1 MVVRDVGDLLA
12 ASLRHHLAQGVERFL
27 VFDHQSTDATA
38 AVLESFAELGR
49 LEWGAVEGPFR
60 IERWLNELA
69 REAFLQGADWVLPI
83 DGDEFWIAERGTL
96 AEALARSGAAALEA
110 AVINFVQQNDQL
122 ESTPDGLPRM
132 IYRVAEP
139 VSEDARRLVEAGRLP
154 FVAMAYP
161 TKWISRAAAGL
172 RIARGSHRVEGA
184 PGRHERSAEIVCLHA
199 PLRSRAALELRHR
212 PLSDLDPDL
221 APGES
226 WHLRRWMEMQESA
239 FAAEWDANSASGA
252 RLVAS
257 GLPLRRDTRLRAAVR
272 PWLGT
277 RGAAESPPLPP
288 IIPTVPARRRA
299 PPGAGSAATAAA
311 RARLRRLERLS
322 ARRYHDPEPGLGAA
336 STHGQ
341 VLSLVG
347 ERKRVLELG
356 CATGSMSRLLRER
369 ACAVVAVERDAQAA
383 ADAAAHCE
391 RVLVG
396 DIDDLSIL
404 DSLDGDLFDVVV
416 AADVLEHLREPQE
429 TLRRLRPLLAAGG
442 YLVASVPNVAH
453 GSVRLALLEG
463 RFPYAAT
470 GLLDRDHLRFFT
482 RESLEEMLASGGFL
496 IDHLDR
502 RLVEFEDSSVPF
514 EAASAPAE
522 LVAGLRRDVEA
533 LTFQFIVRAV
543 PRPGRELGYLGNR
556 LPELVLEN
564 ERLRREL
571 AGLASSSAPAPAAEL
586 DQLRAE
592 VEALRHAAAS
602 REAQVED
609 LRRAAERRAGEV
621 ALLLAQLEAIS
632 ASKTWKLWMASIR
645 LRRALGLAPR
655 PPAPAAPTEAPAAKA
670 DAPWRSEFES
680 RGYATIPLFDGAE
693 CARILERLRA
703 SPPQPRE
710 GPKDLAA
717 SSRFVYD
724 IATDERLLRAVT
736 AVLGEEVM
744 IWGAAILERRPGE
757 VHPWHTDIE
766 TAAAAGGTC
775 SVWIGLENVTR
786 ASGLSVVPR
795 SHHFGVP
802 FQEMAARKGKRRG
815 EATDAEVAA
824 WAAELDRRSGT
835 VALDLGVGEALVFD
849 GRLWHGSANTGDTT
863 RTALLLQYATPAT
876 PIRTLDPTALEW
888 PFRLLETPW
897 PPCVLVPGS
906 RPQVAVNRFV
916 EPPAPAAAP
925 GGVEPLPVLAR
936 AIDLPLDLAPNQAW
950 QANHLFRGSTPNLT
964 ALSCHYSVLAPGHSP
979 HPPHRHAEEEIL
991 IVLAGE
997 AELVLAHGD
1006 GTEEVQRVG
1015 RGHYSYYPTHQRHTL
1030 RAPPD
1035 QTAVYLMFKWTG
1047 RQAETEGALET
1058 SVIRYDDRF
1067 SAAGAGEGG
1076 FAARQVCEGPTR
1088 YLRRLHSHCS
1098 TLTPGGGYAPHAD
1111 EHDVAIVVVDGTIE
1125 TIGRRVERNGV
1136 VFIPAGESHGMH
1148 NPTSAPARYLV
1159 FEFHG
1164 HPG

>member
-1 MVVRDVGDLLA
+1 M
-12 ASLRHHLAQGVERFL
+12 
-27 VFDHQSTDATA
+27 
-38 AVLESFAELGR
+38 
-49 LEWGAVEGPFR
+49 
-60 IERWLNELA
+60 
-69 REAFLQGADWVLPI
+69 
-83 DGDEFWIAERGTL
+83 
-96 AEALARSGAAALEA
+96 
-110 AVINFVQQNDQL
+110 
-122 ESTPDGLPRM
+122 
-132 IYRVAEP
+132 
-139 VSEDARRLVEAGRLP
+139 
-154 FVAMAYP
+154 
-161 TKWISRAAAGL
+161 K
-172 RIARGSHRVEGA
+172 
-184 PGRHERSAEIVCLHA
+184 
-199 PLRSRAALELRHR
+199 
-212 PLSDLDPDL
+212 
-221 APGES
+221 
-226 WHLRRWMEMQESA
+226 ESA
-239 FAAEWDANSASGA
+239 LAAEWDANSAIGA

-257 GLPLRRDTRLRAAVR
+257 GLPLRRDTRLRDAAR

-277 RGAAESPPLPP
+277 LGAAESTLLPP
-288 IIPTVPARRRA
+288 GIPPVPARRRA
-299 PPGAGSAATAAA
+299 PPGAGNAATAAA

-322 ARRYHDPEPGLGAA
+322 ARRYHDPEPGLRAA

-369 ACAVVAVERDAQAA
+369 GCAVVAVERDAEAA
-383 ADAAAHCE
+383 AEAAAHCE
-391 RVLVG
+391 RMLVG
-396 DIDDLSIL
+396 DLDDPALF
-404 DSLDGDLFDVVV
+404 DSLDGDRFDVVV

-429 TLRRLRPLLAAGG
+429 TLRRLRPLLAPGG

-453 GSVRLALLEG
+453 GSVRLALLDG

-482 RESLEEMLASGGFL
+482 RESLEELLAAGGFL

-502 RLVEFEDSSVPF
+502 RLVEFEDARVPF

-522 LVAGLRRDVEA
+522 LVASLRRDVEA

-543 PRPGRELGYLGNR
+543 PRPDRELGYLGNR

-571 AGLASSSAPAPAAEL
+571 AALADRPAAPAPAPEL
-586 DQLRAE
+586 DRLRAE
-592 VEALRHAAAS
+592 VEALRQAAAS
-602 REAQVED
+602 REA
-609 LRRAAERRAGEV
+609 EV
-621 ALLLAQLEAIS
+621 APLLAQLEAIH

-655 PPAPAAPTEAPAAKA
+655 PPAPALPAA
-670 DAPWRSEFES
+670 APWRSELEA
-680 RGYATIPLFDGAE
+680 RGYATIPLFDEAE

-717 SSRFVYD
+717 TSRLVYE

-736 AVLGEEVM
+736 AALGEDVM
-744 IWGAAILERRPGE
+744 IWGAAIIERRPGE

-786 ASGLSVVPR
+786 ASALSVAPC
-795 SHHFGVP
+795 SHRFGVP

-815 EATDAEVAA
+815 EASDAEVAA

-835 VALDLGVGEALVFD
+835 VALDLRVGEALLFD
-849 GRLWHGSANTGDTT
+849 GRLWHGSANTGDAT
-863 RTALLLQYATPAT
+863 RTALLLQYATPTT
-876 PIRTLDPTALEW
+876 PIRTVDPTALEW
-888 PFRLLETPW
+888 PFRLRETPW
-897 PPCVLVPGS
+897 PPCVLVHGS
-906 RPQVAVNRFV
+906 LPKNAVNRFV
-916 EPPAPAAAP
+916 GPPAPAPPAA
-925 GGVEPLPVLAR
+925 GVEPLPALVR
-936 AIDLPLDLAPNQAW
+936 AIDLPLPLAPTKAW
-950 QANHLFRGSTPNLT
+950 QAHHLFRGSTPNLT

-997 AELVLAHGD
+997 AELVLADGD
-1006 GTEEVQRVG
+1006 GTEEVRRVG
-1015 RGHYSYYPTHQRHTL
+1015 RGYYSYYPTDQRHTL
-1030 RAPPD
+1030 RAPPE
-1035 QTAVYLMFKWTG
+1035 QPAAYLMFKWTG
-1047 RQAETEGALET
+1047 RQVETEGALET

-1067 SAAGAGEGG
+1067 PPAEAGEGG
-1076 FAARQVCEGPTR
+1076 FAARHVCDGPTR

-1098 TLTPGGGYAPHAD
+1098 TLAPGGGYAPHVD
-1111 EHDVAIVVVDGTIE
+1111 EHDVAIVVVDGAIE

-1136 VFIPAGESHGMH
+1136 VFIPAGESHGMR
-1148 NPTSAPARYLV
+1148 NPGAAPARYLV

-1164 HPG
+1164 QPA